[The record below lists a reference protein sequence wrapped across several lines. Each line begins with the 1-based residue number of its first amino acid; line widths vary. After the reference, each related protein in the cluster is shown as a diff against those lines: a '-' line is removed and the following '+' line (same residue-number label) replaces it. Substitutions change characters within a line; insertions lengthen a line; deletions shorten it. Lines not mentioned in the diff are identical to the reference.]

1 MVYKVA
7 LLLFGLLSLATYAAD
22 VFRWVDENGKT
33 HYGDSVPERYKQ
45 KAKKLDSEGAE
56 VTGARRQEVE
66 ARIARDKAIAESI
79 MKARE
84 AKLSGSQSSSA
95 PSPNIAPADGNAG
108 CAEQLKRYQESL
120 TCFDAYRTKD
130 GGVRQEAFQHCTEV
144 KQPAGC
150 LASPVPSDRKYD
162 IPTLSR

>member
-22 VFRWVDENGKT
+22 VFRWVDENGKI

-79 MKARE
+79 KKARE
-84 AKLSGSQSSSA
+84 AKLGGCCCCGSLNSWYPLPPSA
-95 PSPNIAPADGNAG
+95 D
-108 CAEQLKRYQESL
+108 
-120 TCFDAYRTKD
+120 
-130 GGVRQEAFQHCTEV
+130 
-144 KQPAGC
+144 
-150 LASPVPSDRKYD
+150 
-162 IPTLSR
+162 